1 MFKFFQDIFGRK
13 SLLQEALED
22 SWLMLRIDK
31 EMFDAS
37 IKSLGEEETSE
48 VNVDIYKRDREINRL
63 EQQVRKKVLTHLA
76 VSGQAELTSGLTLV
90 SIISDI
96 ERVGDYTKNIYEL
109 AKEHPRQLSAG
120 DWEEEMKHNERR
132 VSESFESLIQAL
144 RASDANK
151 AQSIIN
157 NMAEVKKMCDN
168 FISALLTKKQKFETQ
183 EAVALALY
191 LRYLKRVAAH
201 IQNVTST
208 IVNPFHLIKY
218 RDE

>member
-13 SLLQEALED
+13 SLLEEALED
-22 SWLMLRIDK
+22 SWLMLGIDK

-37 IKSLGEEETSE
+37 VKSLREQETSE
-48 VNVDIYKRDREINRL
+48 VNIDIYKRDHEINRL

-76 VSGQAELTSGLTLV
+76 VSGQAELTPGLTLV

-109 AKEHPRQLSAG
+109 AKEHPKQLHGG
-120 DWEEEMKHNERR
+120 DWDEAMTRMEQK
-132 VSESFESLIQAL
+132 VSDSFEALIQAL
-144 RASDANK
+144 RESNTDK
-151 AQSIIN
+151 AQRIIN
-157 NMAEVKKMCDN
+157 DMTEVKKTCDES
-168 FISALLTKKQKFETQ
+168 ISELLTKKQKFETQ